1 MALAALLA
9 CGPDE
14 AAHQDEPAAMGD
26 AAEPTDAGTADLAPR
41 EHVAAAERPVPARAP
56 AEGCALAGPPTASG
70 SVLVWG
76 DEFDGEAL
84 DTSRWDVMKNYVAP
98 DVGTN
103 STDPSCVEVKDGVL
117 RITTRAAPEDPDHPF
132 VSGRIDSHARFVR
145 TYGRAEMRARFPYAP
160 GLWYAMWARPW
171 DSAMPEIDVEL
182 LSRKGMQLYFVNHWA
197 LPPIPADQRRIYTV
211 QTFDFRAFHV
221 YTVIWRP
228 GSLEWQVDGK
238 TGMTSTGKGV
248 PHDPIG
254 WIINGWVGG
263 WGGPMTAETKLP
275 ATFEVDYIR
284 VYRDEGML
292 ADPAIRVRSV
302 RRGAIDVQPANFDE
316 ACFHVHM
323 YDGETW
329 IATRTA
335 PPWSFAT
342 TELAPGPHTLRFE
355 ATDGVRRAEVTLA
368 TETN

>member
-1 MALAALLA
+1 
-9 CGPDE
+9 
-14 AAHQDEPAAMGD
+14 
-26 AAEPTDAGTADLAPR
+26 
-41 EHVAAAERPVPARAP
+41 
-56 AEGCALAGPPTASG
+56 
-70 SVLVWG
+70 
-76 DEFDGEAL
+76 
-84 DTSRWDVMKNYVAP
+84 
-98 DVGTN
+98 
-103 STDPSCVEVKDGVL
+103 
-117 RITTRAAPEDPDHPF
+117 
-132 VSGRIDSHARFVR
+132 
-145 TYGRAEMRARFPYAP
+145 
-160 GLWYAMWARPW
+160 
-171 DSAMPEIDVEL
+171 
-182 LSRKGMQLYFVNHWA
+182 
-197 LPPIPADQRRIYTV
+197 
-211 QTFDFRAFHV
+211 
-221 YTVIWRP
+221 
-228 GSLEWQVDGK
+228 
-238 TGMTSTGKGV
+238 MTSTGKGV